1 VQAPNLDAAVDMA
14 IQARIAVF
22 ASGGG
27 SNMQAIAEQMPI
39 VLVASNRADAGALAK
54 AEARGIATELI
65 DDASDAEGMLA
76 MLRRHRIELIAL
88 AGYLKHVPDAVT
100 RAFRGRIVNVHPSLL
115 PAFGG
120 AGMYGS
126 RVHAAV
132 LAAGVKITGA
142 TVHFVDA
149 DYDHGP
155 IIAQAP
161 VWVQPDDTAATLAAR
176 TLEVEHRIYPLA
188 VAAVAAGRI
197 TLGADGRVT
206 GELHPHSRENE
217 QFAH

>member
-1 VQAPNLDAAVDMA
+1 MA

-27 SNMQAIAEQMPI
+27 SNMQAIAEQMP
-39 VLVASNRADAGALAK
+39 VALVASNRADAGALAK
-54 AEARGIATELI
+54 AEARGIGTELI
-65 DDASDAEGMLA
+65 DSPDDAEAMLA

-100 RAFRGRIVNVHPSLL
+100 RAFRGRMLNVHPSLL

-120 AGMYGS
+120 PGMYGS

-149 DYDHGP
+149 DYDRGP

-161 VWVQPDDTAATLAAR
+161 VWVRPDDTAATLAAR

-197 TLGADGRVT
+197 TLGADGRTT